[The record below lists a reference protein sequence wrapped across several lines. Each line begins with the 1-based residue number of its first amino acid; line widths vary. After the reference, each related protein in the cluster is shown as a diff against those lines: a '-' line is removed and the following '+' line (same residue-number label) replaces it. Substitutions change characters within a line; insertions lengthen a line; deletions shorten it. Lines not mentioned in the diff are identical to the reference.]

1 MKNSAAIVTAWS
13 SNRITASNS
22 FRSTV
27 ATVRA
32 LTARVTAIIS
42 SNPCLPFTNSTGI
55 HSAAQ
60 AALLFAAAL
69 LRLLLPPPSRLLLLL
84 RRLIEPRIEKRMK
97 TTRGDRGLRKKSV
110 DTMWIYFVLFYSFL
124 PSFLPLIVNYLVK
137 IKVSACT
144 MSEKWW
150 YDRALLR
157 RIQSNWIESNPTSA
171 EPPHYTVWGNKK
183 NKGQNYYYLT
193 TITITRRRRRR
204 RRRRNRQIV
213 ESVFLLCLS
222 LSCRCCEGFIFL
234 FIFRMPPFE
243 SENWKKN

>member
-60 AALLFAAAL
+60 AQAALLFAAAL
-69 LRLLLPPPSRLLLLL
+69 LRLLLPPPSRLLLLLL

-110 DTMWIYFVLFYSFL
+110 DTM
-124 PSFLPLIVNYLVK
+124 
-137 IKVSACT
+137 
-144 MSEKWW
+144 
-150 YDRALLR
+150 
-157 RIQSNWIESNPTSA
+157 
-171 EPPHYTVWGNKK
+171 
-183 NKGQNYYYLT
+183 
-193 TITITRRRRRR
+193 
-204 RRRRNRQIV
+204 
-213 ESVFLLCLS
+213 
-222 LSCRCCEGFIFL
+222 
-234 FIFRMPPFE
+234 
-243 SENWKKN
+243 

>member
-13 SNRITASNS
+13 SNRITATNS

-84 RRLIEPRIEKRMK
+84 LRRLIEPRIEKRMK

-110 DTMWIYFVLFYSFL
+110 DTM
-124 PSFLPLIVNYLVK
+124 
-137 IKVSACT
+137 
-144 MSEKWW
+144 
-150 YDRALLR
+150 
-157 RIQSNWIESNPTSA
+157 
-171 EPPHYTVWGNKK
+171 
-183 NKGQNYYYLT
+183 
-193 TITITRRRRRR
+193 
-204 RRRRNRQIV
+204 
-213 ESVFLLCLS
+213 
-222 LSCRCCEGFIFL
+222 
-234 FIFRMPPFE
+234 
-243 SENWKKN
+243 